1 MAVVDAG
8 VVINRNGGN
17 FAYAV
22 NSLPYYPAPL
32 QVVTPVAAEMK
43 FVQPFVNPYFTSFAP
58 YPLINPV
65 QVKSET
71 EPENYENIETI
82 PMTSPI
88 LYPANPYTYSVLPFG
103 FASSLVQAGY
113 EPFPVVVDEKEA
125 EVAQVAESAGEV
137 TAVEPEDAVVVQ
149 LE

>member
-1 MAVVDAG
+1 LAVAVVDAG

-22 NSLPYYPAPL
+22 NSRLPYYPAPL
-32 QVVTPVAAEMK
+32 
-43 FVQPFVNPYFTSFAP
+43 QPFVNPYFTSFAP

-71 EPENYENIETI
+71 EPENYENIDTM
-82 PMTSPI
+82 PMASPI
-88 LYPANPYTYSVLPFG
+88 LYPANPYSYSVLDFG
-103 FASSLVQAGY
+103 FGPSSLVQAGY
-113 EPFPVVVDEKEA
+113 EPFPVVVDEKEAEVVQNA